1 MMTLRNHLY
10 SAILGWSMAV
20 CLIGLPGVI
29 TAQEVNPNPDLTRQQ
44 VATFD
49 QFLDSH
55 PDIAKQLQANPSL
68 VNNAEFMENH
78 TQLQAFLTSHPELRE
93 ELKENPAFFM
103 RRENRFEMPENRM
116 SSPNP
121 NPTATAPNPDLTNQ
135 QLVTFD
141 RFLDHHKG
149 TAKDLEQNPS
159 LVNDQ
164 KFIKSH
170 KDLRSFLKNHPEV
183 REELKENPSGFMRE
197 EARLE

>member
-68 VNNAEFMENH
+68 VTNAEFMENH
-78 TQLQAFLTSHPELRE
+78 PQLQAFLTSHPELSE
-93 ELKENPAFFM
+93 EFKENPAFFM
-103 RRENRFEMPENRM
+103 RRERGFEASENGR
-116 SSPNP
+116 P
-121 NPTATAPNPDLTNQ
+121 NPTPANPNPDLTRQ
-135 QLVTFD
+135 QVAT
-141 RFLDHHKG
+141 
-149 TAKDLEQNPS
+149 
-159 LVNDQ
+159 
-164 KFIKSH
+164 
-170 KDLRSFLKNHPEV
+170 
-183 REELKENPSGFMRE
+183 
-197 EARLE
+197 